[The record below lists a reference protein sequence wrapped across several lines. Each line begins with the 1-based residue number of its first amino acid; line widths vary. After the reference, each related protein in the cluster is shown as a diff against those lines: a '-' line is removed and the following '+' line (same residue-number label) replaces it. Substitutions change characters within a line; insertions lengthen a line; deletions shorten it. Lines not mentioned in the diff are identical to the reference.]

1 MPPISSA
8 ISRTSAIYLGVLGL
22 ALLFASDVLLPR
34 VIPGFPR
41 GAAWMGQ
48 LLAAAWLG
56 AATLNWNGR
65 ATVLGGVYGRPLL
78 GLNLTLYVVGAL
90 ALARV
95 DGASPLLWLVKGPM
109 SLLGLVYGV
118 LLLRGPFDGKEIL
131 DAPGGRPV

>member
-1 MPPISSA
+1 MPPISST

-22 ALLFASDVLLPR
+22 ALLFASDLLLPR

-41 GAAWMGQ
+41 EAAWLGQ

-56 AATLNWNGR
+56 AATLNWHGR

-95 DGASPLLWLVKGPM
+95 DAVSPLLWLVKGPM
-109 SLLGLVYGV
+109 SLLGLVYGA
-118 LLLRGPFDGKEIL
+118 LLLRGPFDGEQNFN
-131 DAPGGRPV
+131 ASGGRPV